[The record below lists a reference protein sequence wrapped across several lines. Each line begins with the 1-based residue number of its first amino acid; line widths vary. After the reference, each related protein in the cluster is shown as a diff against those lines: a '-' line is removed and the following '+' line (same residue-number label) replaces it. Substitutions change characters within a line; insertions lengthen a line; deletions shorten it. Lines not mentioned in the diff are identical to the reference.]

1 MRLTTASVGSPS
13 QAVQAALDV
22 GYELDYTSWSSGGHT
37 GADSGGSLRRSFPRD
52 GTGGPWL
59 FRRSPTATG

>member
-22 GYELDYTSWSSGGHT
+22 GYELDYHQ
-37 GADSGGSLRRSFPRD
+37 LE
-52 GTGGPWL
+52 
-59 FRRSPTATG
+59 